1 VIPAEQEQRHFQTF
15 FSTKDVNLGSGQ
27 NCPTLMVNKGSREG
41 ESKW

>member
-1 VIPAEQEQRHFQTF
+1 MKLTTLLCLLLLSATAGAQRQ
-15 FSTKDVNLGSGQ
+15 KIDQ